1 MPPYIQNVVK
11 SVGFNYKE
19 REAQPIDNRR
29 ATRDDVSEFKSFDY
43 SG

>member
-1 MPPYIQNVVK
+1 M
-11 SVGFNYKE
+11 
-19 REAQPIDNRR
+19 DNRR